1 MKKSYLLS
9 LSLAAALAIP
19 AAAQNSNS
27 SSDQQPQ
34 ANQVQS
40 QQTQQAQASDQPAA
54 TGKEPLKYERHEGFW
69 GKINPFARKKYV
81 TRQLDPIRGRVNEL
95 DELTAKNAKM
105 IADVD
110 SRATEGIRNAMSK
123 ANDADAHALDA
134 GNRAD
139 QAQQTAQQ
147 ATTRLTSVEQAVTKI
162 DQYQPTT
169 QAEIRFRPGQAVLSK
184 KAKDAL
190 DEMAASLKDQ
200 KGYIVEVQGFSPGRG
215 GAAIENSRLMAQS
228 VVRYLVLNHEV
239 PVYRIYTVGMGNAPI
254 QATEGK
260 KARTR
265 GGRVEISLLKN
276 GLGDLASNAPAN
288 AAATG
293 NGGVSGATS
302 AVPASNSN
310 EAQQPAAPATNVAPA
325 PQQGGGVTTEKPS
338 PAQPSTKPPQQ

>member
-9 LSLAAALAIP
+9 LPLAAALIVP
-19 AAAQNSNS
+19 AAAQQNSTS
-27 SSDQQPQ
+27 STDQQLQ
-34 ANQVQS
+34 ANQT
-40 QQTQQAQASDQPAA
+40 QTQQTTNQAA

-69 GKINPFARKKYV
+69 GHLNPFARKKYV

-110 SRATEGIRNAMSK
+110 SRATEGIRLAMNK
-123 ANDADAHALDA
+123 ANDADAHAVDA
-134 GNRAD
+134 GSRAD

-147 ATTRLTSVEQAVTKI
+147 ATTRLTSVEQTVTKI
-162 DQYQPTT
+162 DQYDPVT
-169 QAEIRFRPGQAVLSK
+169 QAEIHFRPGQAVLSK

-190 DEMAASLKDQ
+190 DEMATSVKDQ
-200 KGYIVEVQGFSPGRG
+200 KGYIIEVQGFSSGRG
-215 GAAIENSRLMAQS
+215 GAAIENSRQMAQS

-254 QATEGK
+254 QAGEGK
-260 KARTR
+260 KVRTR
-265 GGRVEISLLKN
+265 GGKVEISLLKN

-288 AAATG
+288 AAAG
-293 NGGVSGATS
+293 NGGVSGATT

-310 EAQQPAAPATNVAPA
+310 TVQQPSVPASNVAPA
-325 PQQGGGVTTEKPS
+325 PQSNTGVTTEKPS
-338 PAQPSTKPPQQ
+338 PAQTSKPPIQ